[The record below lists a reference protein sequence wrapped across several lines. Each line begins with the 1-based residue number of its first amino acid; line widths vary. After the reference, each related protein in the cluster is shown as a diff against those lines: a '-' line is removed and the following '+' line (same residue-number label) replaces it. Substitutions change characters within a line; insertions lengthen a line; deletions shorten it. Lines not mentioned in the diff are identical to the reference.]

1 MLKTFR
7 GRAVVILAALG
18 LSAFYLST
26 RGLKQGLDL
35 QGGMHLVLEVDDP
48 EAALTEEERAD
59 AIDRAERII
68 RARIDEFGV
77 EEPLIQKIGADR
89 LIVELAGLDDE
100 SRAKEIINQQA
111 YLEWKLVLPTTE
123 VDNALERLDRAVVVA
138 IGEEGLREMGRA
150 VEAAEATPDIQ
161 DLLFSDTESEDEAGE
176 GAEDE
181 AGEGTGDE
189 AGDAAAGEE
198 GNAAS
203 AEEAADAVATDETPA
218 AAEPSEAAS
227 PDGADAEGAPDDEA
241 APDDEDE
248 GELNLRPFTSLLG
261 RGEAGVYLVDMGDVE
276 AAQRFMDLPEFQRA
290 LPRNVSLQWGWDS
303 LPLGAVFYRE
313 LYVLEE
319 DAFLTGDQLETATAN
334 RDPQYNQA
342 QVLFQLNRRGGR
354 DFQRLTGSHIGDRI
368 AIVLD
373 GEVVSAPVVRDRI
386 GASGSIDLGSSD
398 MSEASDLALV
408 LRAGALPAP
417 LRIMEERTVG
427 PSLGQ
432 DSVDQGRIA
441 GIVGVVA
448 VLVVMLLYYKVAG
461 LLAILALGVYLALV
475 MGGLAALNATLTLPG
490 IAGLILSVGMAVD
503 ANVLIFERVREE
515 LARRRAPKTAV
526 DEGFGAA
533 MSAIVDANITTLIT
547 GLILFQ
553 FGTGP
558 VRGFAVTL
566 CIGIV
571 ASFFSAL
578 YVTRTFFLVYLS
590 RKRGS
595 DPISI

>member
-18 LSAFYLST
+18 LSAFCLST

-48 EAALTEEERAD
+48 ETALTEEERAD

-176 GAEDE
+176 GAGDE

-189 AGDAAAGEE
+189 TGDAAGEE
-198 GNAAS
+198 GDVATADEAAEAAS
-203 AEEAADAVATDETPA
+203 ADEAPA

-227 PDGADAEGAPDDEA
+227 PDGADAEGSADDEG

-248 GELNLRPFTSLLG
+248 AELNLRPFTSLLG

-276 AAQRFMDLPEFQRA
+276 VAQRFMDLPEFQRA

-303 LPLGAVFYRE
+303 LPRGAVFYRE